1 MTRRI
6 VMVILIFFGAT
17 VAWMM
22 LTATIHHRTTS
33 ADSGLRSKVAGVW
46 GSEQQQGPASI
57 SIVTK
62 TRREVE
68 MVVDNKKVK
77 NWVEDVVLTPLEL
90 VKTRAQ
96 ARIDLEPRQKGLLWY
111 STYKVAFSVDYEFMP
126 PEHDEDVQISFSFP
140 AQQAIYD
147 DLQFSLNGEALTTG
161 RGTTW
166 STRARAAG
174 PLQIHVGYRSQGMNA
189 WRYRM
194 DNSRSAGDPTIASAK
209 DFSLQLHTNFKEI
222 DFADNSLSP
231 TDKKE
236 AGDGWDL
243 TWTYRNLI
251 SGAQIAMVMP
261 EKLQPGQLA
270 EDISLFAPVSL
281 FFFFFVMMLITTLRR
296 IELHWM
302 NYFFLAAAF
311 FAFHLLLAYLAD
323 HISIHAAFAVSS
335 AVSVFLV
342 ISYLRLVVGLRFA
355 AIEAGGA
362 QFVYLVLFSY
372 AFFFKGY
379 TGLTVTI
386 GAIATLFIAMQV
398 TGRVK
403 WSEIGGPATSVPPN
417 LPPSAAPS
425 FQG

>member
-6 VMVILIFFGAT
+6 AFVILIFFGAT
-17 VAWMM
+17 MAWMV
-22 LTATIHHRTTS
+22 LTATVHQRTTS
-33 ADSGLRSKVAGVW
+33 ADSGLRSKVVGVW
-46 GSEQQQGPASI
+46 GSEQLQGPASI

-77 NWVEDVVLTPLEL
+77 NWTEDIVLTPLEL
-90 VKTRAQ
+90 SQTRAQ
-96 ARIDLEPRQKGLLWY
+96 ARIDVEPRQKGLLWY
-111 STYKVAFSVDYEFMP
+111 STYKVSFAADYEFTP
-126 PEHDEDVQISFSFP
+126 PDEDEDLQISFSFP

-147 DLQFSLNGEALTTG
+147 DFQVSLNGEQLATG
-161 RGTTW
+161 RGTSW
-166 STRARAAG
+166 STRAAKGA
-174 PLQIHVGYRSQGMNA
+174 PLKIHVEYRSQGMNA

-194 DNSRSAGDPTIASAK
+194 DTSHGPNDSTIASAK
-209 DFSLQLHTNFKEI
+209 DFTLKLRTNFKDI

-231 TDKKE
+231 TDKTE
-236 AGDGWDL
+236 VGDGWDL
-243 TWTYRNLI
+243 VWSYRNLV
-251 SGAQIAMVMP
+251 SGAQISMVMP
-261 EKLQPGQLA
+261 EKLQPGKLA
-270 EDISLFAPVSL
+270 EDISFFAPVSL

-296 IELHWM
+296 VDLHWM

-323 HISIHAAFAVSS
+323 HISIHAAFAISS

-355 AIEAGGA
+355 AVEAGGA

-403 WSEIGGPATSVPPN
+403 WSEIGGAVTPPN
-417 LPPSAAPS
+417 LPNASAPSA
-425 FQG
+425 QY